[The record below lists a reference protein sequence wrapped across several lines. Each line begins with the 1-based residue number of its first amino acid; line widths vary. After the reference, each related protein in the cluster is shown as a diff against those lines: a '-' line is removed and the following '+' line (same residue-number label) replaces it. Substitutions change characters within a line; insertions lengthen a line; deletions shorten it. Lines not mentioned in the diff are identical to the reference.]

1 MATYSSAAR
10 STDPRPHVLVLGGN
24 FAGLGAAQK
33 IRHYAGDAVRIT
45 VIDRKSRLLY
55 VPNIPL
61 EVFENRNPAENLFM
75 DIVGPLAADDIGFIR
90 AEVQA
95 IDPIAQTVTWVPCE
109 RPGSASETQDYDY
122 LVIAL
127 GNRLAFDRIE
137 GFAEYGHSVTDTFQG
152 EKLRRYLHEAY
163 RGGPI
168 AIGSARFHQGDGA
181 NGLQPYPGGSIPAAL
196 AACEGPPVEVML
208 SMADWLQR
216 HGKGGADKV
225 TVFTPANLI
234 AEDAGEKVVGE
245 LLGIAGKMGFHY
257 LNNTQDIKRITRGG
271 IEFADG
277 RTVEAELK
285 IVFPDWRAHDFLRG
299 LPIADSEGFIV
310 TDLAMRNPKFP
321 AVFAAGDAAAV
332 TVPMLG
338 AIGHQ
343 ECDLVGRQIAF
354 DLGRIDEDMAA
365 KRLEPEVLCIGDMG
379 SGRAFY
385 IRSNS
390 WFGGNTQV
398 LKMGR
403 LPHFLKMRYMDL
415 FYRNHGKVP
424 DWGLDAAELMAEG
437 HFG

>member
-1 MATYSSAAR
+1 MPNTQTA
-10 STDPRPHVLVLGGN
+10 PRPHVLVLGGN

-45 VIDRKSRLLY
+45 VVDRKSRLLY

-61 EVFENRNPAENLFM
+61 EVFENRNPAESLFM
-75 DIVGPLAADDIGFIR
+75 DILEPLTADGIDFVR
-90 AEVQA
+90 AEVRA
-95 IDPIAQTVTWVPCE
+95 IDPVAQTVSWTPSE
-109 RPGSASETQDYDY
+109 RPGAASETHRYDY

-127 GNRLAFDRIE
+127 GNRLAFDRIP

-152 EKLRRYLHEAY
+152 EKLRRYLHEDY

-181 NGLQPYPGGSIPAAL
+181 KGLQPYPGGAIPDAL

-208 SMADWLQR
+208 SMADWLAR
-216 HGKGGADKV
+216 HGKGGPDKV

-234 AEDAGEKVVGE
+234 AEDAGEQVVGQ
-245 LLGIAGKMGFHY
+245 LLDIAGKLGFHY
-257 LNNTQDIKRITRGG
+257 LNNTQDIKRIAKSG

-277 RTVEAELK
+277 RSIDAELK

-310 TDLAMRNPKFP
+310 TDLAMRNPTFP
-321 AVFAAGDAAAV
+321 NVFAAGDAAAV
-332 TVPMLG
+332 TVPKLG

-354 DLGRIDEDMAA
+354 DLGRIGADMAA
-365 KRLEPEVLCIGDMG
+365 ARLEPVVFCIGDMG
-379 SGRAFY
+379 SGKAFY

-390 WFGGNTQV
+390 WFGGDTQV

-403 LPHFLKMRYMDL
+403 VPHFLKMRYKDI
-415 FYRNHGKVP
+415 FYRKHGKVP

-437 HFG
+437 RVD